1 MASIGRA
8 VAGVALCCALAAAG
22 CGGSNDSG
30 SSAPGAAG
38 VTTFDLT
45 DVNCGFAVTAPVTV
59 TWATANATAVEIGVD
74 DMSPKSFGPSGTT
87 TLLIPCDDESH
98 DIAITPQSD
107 AGSGETQTKSVSGD

>member
-30 SSAPGAAG
+30 SSAPGAAA

-45 DVNCGFAVTAPVTV
+45 DVNCGFAVTAPVIV

-74 DMSPKSFGPSGTT
+74 DMSPKGYGPSGTT
-87 TLLIPCDDESH
+87 TLLVPCDDEPH
-98 DIAITPQSD
+98 EIAITPESD
-107 AGSGETQTKSVSGD
+107 AGSGESESKNVSVD

>member
-8 VAGVALCCALAAAG
+8 VAGVALSCALAAAG

-30 SSAPGAAG
+30 NSEPGAAE

-59 TWATANATAVEIGVD
+59 TWATANATAVKIEVD
-74 DMSPKSFGPSGTT
+74 EMSLEGFGPSGTT
-87 TLLIPCDDESH
+87 TLLVPCDDEAH
-98 DIAITPQSD
+98 DIAITPESD
-107 AGSGETQTKSVSGD
+107 AGSGETETKTISAD